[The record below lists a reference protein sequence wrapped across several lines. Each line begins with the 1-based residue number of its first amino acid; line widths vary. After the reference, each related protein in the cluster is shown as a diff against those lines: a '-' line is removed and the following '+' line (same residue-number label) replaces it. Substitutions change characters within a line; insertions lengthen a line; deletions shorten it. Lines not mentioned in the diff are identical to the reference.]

1 MKNQSIA
8 ERLKYQ
14 RKIKGLS
21 QEELSLRTNVTV
33 RTIQRIESAE
43 VNPHLNTIKLLAAA
57 LDVEVNDLLPLD
69 DPKEE
74 TVKKKWLLL
83 MHATPLLGLFV
94 PLCNVLI
101 PLFLWIHKREDN
113 SIYDEHGIKIIN
125 FQISVLIYALLSFVA
140 LITVEGFG
148 FFIFILTTPLCIAI
162 VIFNVIYV
170 LKKDKCYYPLSIPF
184 LKFKKNTASKVIA
197 LIVLTA
203 FVTGCNTKST
213 DIIESLDGSTI
224 SKDSITYK
232 IDHLTKEAHVT
243 GMAVSIFNNNQ
254 PVYEHV
260 TGYKDASKK
269 LILTDSTNIYGAS
282 LSKAVFAVLTL
293 KMVEEGVIDLDT
305 PLESYLPK
313 KIYEYEP
320 QTKWHD
326 NYNDLRS
333 DSLYHKITARMCLAH
348 TTGFAN
354 WRFYEPDMKLKIHNI
369 PGEKYS
375 YSGEGLV
382 YLQVVLEKITG
393 KNLEKLVQKYIFKP
407 LGMNNSAFEWKPE
420 FEKDFAYGHNKD
432 EGLYEKDKD
441 NEPRGASTME
451 TTFSDYIK
459 FLTAVFNNKI
469 ITKES
474 TNEMFH
480 PQVKINS
487 VTQFGEGAKLT
498 SNKYDDI
505 KLSYGLG

>member
-57 LDVEVNDLLPLD
+57 LDIEVNDLLPLN

-74 TVKKKWLLL
+74 TIKKKWLLL
-83 MHATPLLGLFV
+83 MHATPLLGLV
-94 PLCNVLI
+94 IPLCNVLV

-113 SIYDEHGIKIIN
+113 PVYDEHGIKIIN
-125 FQISVLIYALLSFVA
+125 FQISILIYALLSFVA

-184 LKFKKNTASKVIA
+184 LNFKKNTASKAIV
-197 LIVLTA
+197 LILLTA
-203 FVTGCNTKST
+203 FVTSCNTKST
-213 DIIESLDGSTI
+213 DTIERLDGSTI
-224 SKDSITYK
+224 SKDSVTYK
-232 IDHLTKEAHVT
+232 IDHITKEAHVT
-243 GMAVSIFNNNQ
+243 GMAVAIFNNKQ
-254 PVYEHV
+254 PVYKHV

-293 KMVEEGVIDLDT
+293 KMVEDGIIDLDT
-305 PLESYLPK
+305 PLETYLPK

-354 WRFYEPDMKLKIHNI
+354 WIL
-369 PGEKYS
+369 
-375 YSGEGLV
+375 
-382 YLQVVLEKITG
+382 
-393 KNLEKLVQKYIFKP
+393 
-407 LGMNNSAFEWKPE
+407 
-420 FEKDFAYGHNKD
+420 
-432 EGLYEKDKD
+432 
-441 NEPRGASTME
+441 
-451 TTFSDYIK
+451 
-459 FLTAVFNNKI
+459 
-469 ITKES
+469 
-474 TNEMFH
+474 
-480 PQVKINS
+480 
-487 VTQFGEGAKLT
+487 
-498 SNKYDDI
+498 
-505 KLSYGLG
+505 